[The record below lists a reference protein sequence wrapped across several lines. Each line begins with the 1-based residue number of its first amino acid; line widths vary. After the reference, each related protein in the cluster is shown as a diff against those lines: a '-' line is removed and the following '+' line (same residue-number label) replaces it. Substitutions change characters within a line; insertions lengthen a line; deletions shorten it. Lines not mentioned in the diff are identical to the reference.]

1 MSATTAIPMNIPM
14 NPPPPQQELETKTTI
29 TISTGNSKDPIP
41 VGTPSSDQMDPQMDQ
56 IRDSVRFDIES
67 LPPPPRGDLLENARL
82 NRERFQRPPQRG
94 LFDPTQPLRTNVTP
108 AQNPTHHHPTPLHRL
123 HDWLCCPCTFAVF
136 CCLRAWGSRLV
147 APLKH
152 FGTLKGIC
160 HHFTFLLLL
169 TTPLVV
175 FVALLAQWLSQAA
188 TPAPTTH
195 SFVVVVLP
203 LLLLFAW
210 LIHRLC
216 TKVLCR
222 PFDPQLFLQEEGLNK
237 TYLYAMLLLVLAVLL
252 CAVVQLVV
260 FVGYVDD
267 QGGGGVVAAGH
278 NGTAGT
284 ASAGG
289 SGKKVCTECGS
300 WTRIGTYI

>member
-1 MSATTAIPMNIPM
+1 MSAATTAIPI
-14 NPPPPQQELETKTTI
+14 NPSPPQQDLETKTSSTI
-29 TISTGNSKDPIP
+29 TPGSISTGNSKDPIP

-267 QGGGGVVAAGH
+267 QGGGQGGVAVGH
-278 NGTAGT
+278 NGT
-284 ASAGG
+284 AGG